1 MKYIW
6 QSPFGERKLNID
18 TRDNSLRPWDA
29 ADEYLLQQSADY
41 PEASRILIINDSY
54 GALACAL
61 KDKVTALWVD
71 SCCSRVSIEDN
82 QKENDLPLS
91 SFTNSIE
98 TSSLETD
105 LVLMKIPK
113 SLGQFENLLKSIQSR
128 IPPGTVILAASH
140 SRNLPP
146 SFFECFKSGCSDASY
161 SRIWK
166 KARFYTG
173 KSLPPSGEIDKA
185 AQPQKWKGLNIT
197 VIPGVFSGSRIDP
210 GTQFL
215 LDHFP
220 RVEAPRT
227 IIDPGCGAGTLS
239 LAAAGKWPD
248 AQITATDD
256 SILAVESTRLSA
268 KANGF
273 SDRIKVIHT
282 DILTGIDSASAD
294 LVICN
299 PPFHQQQKVS
309 IETGL
314 RFIRES
320 ARVLKDG
327 GQLFLVANRHLGYLK
342 ELEKVFEGVIIIAQN
357 KHYRIFMARK

>member
-1 MKYIW
+1 MKYTW
-6 QSPFGERKLNID
+6 QSPLGKRKLNMK
-18 TRDNSLRPWDA
+18 TEDNSLRPWDA
-29 ADEYLLQQSADY
+29 ADEYLLQQLTDY
-41 PEASRILIINDSY
+41 PHASRTLIVNDSF

-61 KDKVTALWVD
+61 KDKTASVWID
-71 SCCSRVSIEDN
+71 SWCSRVSIEDN
-82 QKENDLPLS
+82 LKENDLSLP

-98 TSSLETD
+98 TSPLKAD
-105 LVLMKIPK
+105 LVLMKIPG
-113 SLGQFENLLKSIQSR
+113 SIGLFEEQLKNIQKR
-128 IPPGTVILAASH
+128 IPRGTVILAAAH

-146 SFFECFKSGCSDASY
+146 SFFKCFESLCSGASY

-166 KARFYTG
+166 KARFYSG
-173 KSLPPSGEIDKA
+173 KSPAPSEGLNKDV
-185 AQPQKWKGLNIT
+185 PLLKWKGLDIT
-197 VIPGVFSGSRIDP
+197 VLPGVFSSKRIDP

-227 IIDPGCGAGTLS
+227 IVDPGCGTGILS
-239 LAAAGKWPD
+239 LAAAVEWPE

-268 KANGF
+268 QTNGF
-273 SDRIKVIHT
+273 SNRLKTIHT
-282 DILTGIDSASAD
+282 DILHGIDSASAD

-309 IETGL
+309 VETGF

-320 ARVLKDG
+320 ARVLKNG
-327 GQLFLVANRHLGYLK
+327 GQLFMVTNRHLGYQK
-342 ELEKVFEGVIIIAQN
+342 ELKRLFEGVIVIAQN